1 MSDRDPYD
9 YAPGQEPGSSKD
21 KTNGSSNG
29 HPTNGHDDYR
39 GSNHRRGSNDMDSG
53 YAPSVSGS
61 VITDDLVDKSKL
73 IVFDGSTLEA
83 ADHSS
88 SQRRLSGETRQTMQA
103 QLSQLRYNENRISLG
118 RSISAVLGVLRELQ
132 DVNRDRPVYYPP
144 VAATTTGTTT
154 QPSTATSSRN
164 NSPVPDLQ
172 AIQDPRNELLRNV
185 SIFGEAPKEVIRDLT
200 APVAQN
206 RRQSYIDGFDELP
219 TVDSEFNIF
228 KLAIVDDSKASKD
241 VHEFD
246 KEALG
251 VLIDTRITKCMKHL
265 SNLRVRIDDT
275 ASKVLITGD
284 VNSGK
289 STFCNAL
296 LRRYLL
302 PEDQQ
307 PCTNVF
313 CEVIDARE
321 NDNVEEVHAVPLGVE
336 YNRNSEATYEVHKL
350 GDLEDLVYEVDR
362 YHILKIYTVDNRPIT
377 QSLLHNGV
385 IDISLIDAP
394 GLNKDSYQTT
404 QVFSRQEEID
414 LVIFVVSAENH
425 FTLSAK
431 EFITAAAREKSYV
444 FIVVNRFDTIKN
456 KQRCKQRILD
466 QVKDLSPATH
476 KDASEFVHFVSSS
489 RQLEKSPA
497 GPGDGPGDDD
507 DPDNNNPDMSD
518 ADFDALE
525 ESLRNFVLEKRS
537 VSKLSPAKTYLTH
550 ILNDLEKLVHA
561 NKAVSQQ
568 QKDILLSQL
577 KQITPQYDRSIS
589 DSTSASTQVDQ
600 TLEDCCKRAYY
611 ETREGLSAKFDQL
624 ATVSP
629 AFSSY
634 FDLYAYA
641 EATMD
646 KIVAQLQSAV
656 IESEDK
662 AKAHVISAVDVINT
676 VGAEKIGSE
685 FMANK
690 VFRHDLMFTRRKD
703 TLSRAIKTDI
713 YPSDFIDIQLPSMTD
728 VITYDYAGK
737 VKSLLG
743 LENLTKSE
751 TAQKMLSS
759 ESATAVSNALT
770 LASVVGGSR
779 LIVNRGWVHF
789 VSNIVASEFGTVKKL
804 IIPACIISVVASLGY
819 IIYDMPAAVPRNLA
833 RRVVAEVNSI
843 DYIHSNSER
852 IAQECRQVLKYP
864 AREVRAGFDRL
875 IEKNSRKRDECSKMA
890 KKADVANKFFVKL
903 EREIESQKRALELIH
918 VEVSAL
924 PLD

>member
-1 MSDRDPYD
+1 MSDRDPYN

-21 KTNGSSNG
+21 DFRA
-29 HPTNGHDDYR
+29 P
-39 GSNHRRGSNDMDSG
+39 NDHDSG
-53 YAPSVSGS
+53 YAPSVTGTT
-61 VITDDLVDKSKL
+61 VTDDLVDKSKL

-83 ADHSS
+83 ADSS
-88 SQRRLSGETRQTMQA
+88 HRRLSGETRKNMQV
-103 QLSQLRYNENRISLG
+103 QLSQAQYNENRISLG
-118 RSISAVLGVLRELQ
+118 RSITAVLGILRELQ
-132 DVNRDRPVYYPP
+132 DTNRGRPVYYPP
-144 VAATTTGTTT
+144 VSESV
-154 QPSTATSSRN
+154 PSSASSRHS
-164 NSPVPDLQ
+164 SPAPDLA
-172 AIQDPRNELLRNV
+172 AIQDPRNDLLRNI
-185 SIFGEAPKEVIRDLT
+185 SILDEAPKERDAT
-200 APVAQN
+200 PAPQN
-206 RRQSYIDGFDELP
+206 RRQSYIEGLELP
-219 TVDSEFNIF
+219 TIDAEFTVF
-228 KLAIVDDSKASKD
+228 KLAIVDDSKTTKD
-241 VHEFD
+241 VHDFD

-251 VLIDTRITKCMKHL
+251 VMIDTRIARCMKHL
-265 SNLRVRIDDT
+265 ANLRVRIDDT

-362 YHILKIYTVDNRPIT
+362 YHILKIYTIDNRPLA

-431 EFITAAAREKSYV
+431 EFITAAANEKSYV

-456 KQRCKQRILD
+456 KQRCKQLILD
-466 QVKDLSPATH
+466 QVKELSPATH

-497 GPGDGPGDDD
+497 GPGGGPDDGDDD
-507 DPDNNNPDMSD
+507 GDDHPDMSD

-550 ILNDLEKLVHA
+550 ILSDLEMLVGA
-561 NKAVSQQ
+561 NKKVSQQ
-568 QKDILLSQL
+568 QKDMLLAEL

-589 DSTSASTQVDQ
+589 DSSSASFEVDQ
-600 TLEDCCKRAYY
+600 TMEDCCKRAYY
-611 ETREGLSAKFDQL
+611 ETRESLVAKFDQL
-624 ATVSP
+624 SSAAPT
-629 AFSSY
+629 FSSY
-634 FDLYAYA
+634 FDMYAYA

-646 KIVAQLQSAV
+646 RIVSQLQSAV
-656 IESEDK
+656 GECEEL
-662 AKAHVISAVDVINT
+662 AKTHVISAVDAINT

-703 TLSRAIKTDI
+703 TLSRSIKTDI
-713 YPSDFIDIQLPSMTD
+713 YISDFIDLQLPSITD
-728 VITYDYAGK
+728 VLTYDYTGK
-737 VKSLLG
+737 VKSVLG
-743 LENLTKSE
+743 LESIGKTE
-751 TAQKMLSS
+751 TAQKLLSS

-789 VSNIVASEFGTVKKL
+789 MSHFMASEFGTLRKL
-804 IIPACIISVVASLGY
+804 VLPVCVVTVVASIGY
-819 IIYDMPAAVPRNLA
+819 VIYDMPSAVPRNLA
-833 RRVVAEVNSI
+833 RRVVSEVSSI
-843 DYIHSNSER
+843 DYIHTNSER
-852 IAQECRQVLKYP
+852 ISHECRQVLKYP

-890 KKADVANKFFVKL
+890 KTADNASKFFVKL
-903 EREIESQKRALELIH
+903 EREIQTQKRALEMIH

>member
-1 MSDRDPYD
+1 VCAMSDRDPYD
-9 YAPGQEPGSSKD
+9 YPPGQEPSSSKD
-21 KTNGSSNG
+21 GNRESNA
-29 HPTNGHDDYR
+29 NAN
-39 GSNHRRGSNDMDSG
+39 SNANSDNYHRRGSNDHDSG

-61 VITDDLVDKSKL
+61 IITDELVDKSKL

-83 ADHSS
+83 ADSS
-88 SQRRLSGETRQTMQA
+88 HRRLSGETRQMQQA

-118 RSISAVLGVLRELQ
+118 RSISAVMGILRELQ

-144 VAATTTGTTT
+144 VANP
-154 QPSTATSSRN
+154 QPPTATSSRHS
-164 NSPVPDLQ
+164 SPVPDLQ

-185 SIFGEAPKEVIRDLT
+185 SIFGEAPRDIT
-200 APVAQN
+200 PAPQN
-206 RRQSYIDGFDELP
+206 RRQSYIEGFDELP

-321 NDNVEEVHAVPLGVE
+321 NDNVEEVHAVPLGME
-336 YNRNSEATYEVHKL
+336 YNRNSEASYEVHKL

-466 QVKDLSPATH
+466 QVKELSPATH

-497 GPGDGPGDDD
+497 GPDDGPGDDD

-550 ILNDLEKLVHA
+550 ILDDLEKLVHA

-600 TLEDCCKRAYY
+600 TLEDCCKQAYY
-611 ETREGLSAKFDQL
+611 ETREGLSAKFEQL

-656 IESEDK
+656 IECEDK

-789 VSNIVASEFGTVKKL
+789 MSNIIASEFGTVKKL
-804 IIPACIISVVASLGY
+804 ILPVCVVSVVASLGY

-833 RRVVAEVNSI
+833 RRVVNEVNSI

-903 EREIESQKRALELIH
+903 EREIQSQKRALELIH

>member
-21 KTNGSSNG
+21 PDRSSNG
-29 HPTNGHDDYR
+29 NRDNY
-39 GSNHRRGSNDMDSG
+39 RRGSNDMDSG
-53 YAPSVSGS
+53 YAPSVSS
-61 VITDDLVDKSKL
+61 SIITDDLVDKSKL

-83 ADHSS
+83 AESS

-118 RSISAVLGVLRELQ
+118 RSISAVVGILRELQ
-132 DVNRDRPVYYPP
+132 DVNRERPVYYPP
-144 VAATTTGTTT
+144 VANSSPD
-154 QPSTATSSRN
+154 PSTATSSRH

-185 SIFGEAPKEVIRDLT
+185 SIFGEAPVVPD
-200 APVAQN
+200 APVSQN
-206 RRQSYIDGFDELP
+206 RRQSYIDGYDELP
-219 TVDSEFNIF
+219 TVESEFNIF
-228 KLAIVDDSKASKD
+228 KLAIVDDSKAPKD

-251 VLIDTRITKCMKHL
+251 VLIDTRISKCMKHL

-321 NDNVEEVHAVPLGVE
+321 NENVEEVHAVPLGVE

-362 YHILKIYTVDNRPIT
+362 YHILKIYTVDNRPTT

-497 GPGDGPGDDD
+497 GPDDGPGDD

-568 QKDILLSQL
+568 QKDILLAQL

-600 TLEDCCKRAYY
+600 TLEDCCKKAYY
-611 ETREGLSAKFDQL
+611 ETREGLSAKFEQL

-656 IESEDK
+656 IECEDK
-662 AKAHVISAVDVINT
+662 AKANVITAVDVINS

-728 VITYDYAGK
+728 VITYDYTGK
-737 VKSLLG
+737 IKSLLG
-743 LENLTKSE
+743 LENITKSE

-789 VSNIVASEFGTVKKL
+789 MSNIIASEFGTVRKL
-804 IIPACIISVVASLGY
+804 ILPVCVVTAVASLGY

-833 RRVVAEVNSI
+833 RRVVTEVNSI

-875 IEKNSRKRDECSKMA
+875 IEKNSRQRDECSKMA

-903 EREIESQKRALELIH
+903 EREIQSQKRALELIH